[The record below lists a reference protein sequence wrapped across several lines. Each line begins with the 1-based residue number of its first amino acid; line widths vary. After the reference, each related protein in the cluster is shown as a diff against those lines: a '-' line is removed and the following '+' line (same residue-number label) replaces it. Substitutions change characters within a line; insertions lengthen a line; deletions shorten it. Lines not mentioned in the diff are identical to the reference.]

1 MASIHVF
8 LSVLSLSNLSFC
20 CFRIAHAFHSGSKW
34 TKTGDWNFS
43 YGLKSVHVK
52 DRDFYKDITMERNNR
67 KKCIHIDHEMS
78 SNKICEMLG
87 KIESETESD
96 NESYSEYFDTKHIE
110 Q

>member
-1 MASIHVF
+1 
-8 LSVLSLSNLSFC
+8 
-20 CFRIAHAFHSGSKW
+20 
-34 TKTGDWNFS
+34 
-43 YGLKSVHVK
+43 
-52 DRDFYKDITMERNNR
+52 MERNNR

>member
-8 LSVLSLSNLSFC
+8 LSILSQSNLSFC
-20 CFRIAHAFHSGSKW
+20 CFRIAHAFHSGYKW

-52 DRDFYKDITMERNNR
+52 DGEFYKDITMEKNNR
-67 KKCIHIDHEMS
+67 KKYIHIGHEMS
-78 SNKICEMLG
+78 SNEIFEMLG
-87 KIESETESD
+87 KIEDESESEF
-96 NESYSEYFDTKHIE
+96 ESYSEDFDTKHIE